1 MSGKRMQNWEKDR
14 IQVMND
20 SNSFSDH
27 GIGTGFDFRANS
39 FHPCMEKMKVSQKFL
54 CGVFFEGL
62 EFDRMDDCES

>member
-1 MSGKRMQNWEKDR
+1 
-14 IQVMND
+14 MND

-39 FHPCMEKMKVSQKFL
+39 FHPCMEKMKALQKFL
-54 CGVFFEGL
+54 CGVFFERL